1 MRRSLYRLFYLGVL
15 LGCGLGSLPATA
27 KADALLGSTNKFAVS
42 YAMYAGGFRALDMQL
57 GYDFTPKTYAITM
70 TAKPYGVIGRFLPWA
85 GEHTTNGTISGATLI
100 PARHEKISRWGED
113 NDRSLF
119 IYTKGILTSLKRSD
133 IENGKEKLETTLPD
147 ASFHKNSVDILTGA
161 AQILATV
168 NEGKP
173 CTGKPIIFDGK
184 RRYSLKF
191 TEKGTET
198 LQSSKYNMYSGKAHI
213 CEVEMIPL
221 LGYKDK
227 PRGYYKIQEEARA
240 KGQLP
245 RVWLGQLWK
254 NGPYLPVK
262 MMVKS
267 EYGAVLLHAQGTTH

>member
-1 MRRSLYRLFYLGVL
+1 MRRILTGILAVTVVFSGI
-15 LGCGLGSLPATA
+15 STA
-27 KADALLGSTNKFAVS
+27 KAAALLGSTDKFTVS
-42 YAMYAGGFRALDMQL
+42 YAMYAGGFRALDMSL
-57 GYDFTPKTYAITM
+57 GFDFTPKTYNILM

-85 GEHTTNGTISGATLI
+85 GQHSTKGTISGTSLL
-100 PARHEKISRWGED
+100 PVHHEKISRWGED
-113 NDRSLF
+113 NDQAF
-119 IYTKGILTSLKRSD
+119 FDYTKGQLTSLKKTE
-133 IENGKEKLETTLPD
+133 IENGKMTTYTDLPAPEFYKD
-147 ASFHKNSVDILTGA
+147 ATDILTGA

-168 NEGKP
+168 NTGSP
-173 CTGKPIIFDGK
+173 CTGKPTIFDGK

-191 TEKGTET
+191 TDKGTEA
-198 LQSSKYNMYSGKAHI
+198 LVNSKYNMFKGTAHI

-227 PRGYYKIQEEARA
+227 PRGYYKVQEEARA

-254 NGPYLPVK
+254 DGPYLPVK

-267 EYGAVLLHAQGTTH
+267 EYGAVLLHAQKAAH